1 MVLNPAFVNQM
12 FKPSV
17 RTSVNMGRMTSA
29 QIRAEYTKQ
38 SKVAN
43 KRLNAI
49 QKAGLY
55 SPAVNNLNQHGITRF
70 GIKNQGLVTDADIK
84 KAYRELMDFMN
95 SATSSRTGI
104 KETLDKMSKNF
115 NMKFNGNYVEFSNK
129 SKKLFDLYE
138 DLREMSKK
146 GELQTSDKY
155 DIVHDLDTLYEA
167 GIINDDTTPA
177 ELTEILNKMVEDRRV
192 QVNAQYSQLHF
203 NWRV

>member
-167 GIINDDTTPA
+167 GIINDDTPPA

>member
-1 MVLNPAFVNQM
+1 M